1 MVQMFGY
8 GGSKCPRC
16 QHRNAGGAGYC
27 AACGITLGAPHNAPV
42 LVENRWIAGP
52 DELAVFFGVRAL
64 SGLFVKTLRVPAA
77 ARAYILQG
85 DQATEV
91 PQGEYEIEGFFS
103 RLNHLLRDGHAEIL
117 VTRTNALPVEFTFD
131 DLETAE
137 HLAVGAA
144 FTVSLRIEN
153 VPPFARHFMTMP
165 GTVTV
170 AQLRELLLPAV
181 RQLAAEFV
189 GARSLREMA
198 AQASGQNTLRAEFDE
213 RLQGALRLLLADY
226 GLGVVQ
232 VDTLALRH
240 DKFDANRA
248 RIGTLWLAADERR
261 VQMTHA
267 RQLEE
272 LYDEQAWHRIAREE
286 GAARQRLRRLE
297 LQQNETLDRAELS
310 LVNGERAQAVRAR
323 EIDLY
328 ARVTEARS
336 RREAIARGAGEILAE
351 LEHDLAQKRG
361 QRAGEQAEW
370 AHLQALAAIRMRAA
384 LEVAQQEALQ
394 ARTLARQRFAQ
405 QLLTQQ
411 IRNKV
416 EQAREI
422 EDASRQRAELA
433 RLRAGEEAATRRAQ
447 DLDAEEHEAQ
457 FALVVLAN
465 AARRRAAER
474 EEEWLELQGQAR
486 ARQQAL
492 GADLEAEAVQQKIA
506 ALRRDGGQ
514 QEAIAQHEKLL
525 RTIEAEHRQA
535 RAAKEVELLAEERRH
550 QQRRAEQEAGWQQE
564 LRRLGAERAERAAQ
578 FEHGLALAR
587 LEIARAEAL
596 DGLDDT
602 TKLAV
607 AGAPNAAV
615 LADYLKT
622 RVHAAMDAGQLS
634 ALAQV
639 VAAGGAMSASDAA
652 RLAQETLERER
663 LRREVEVDKDRRHQL
678 DLLALQNDVNKAAL
692 GAQAQVAGSVGAA
705 VTAAVSVPRACP
717 HGHPVRGDDRFCGA
731 CGAPLG

>member
-1 MVQMFGY
+1 MVQMFGF

-16 QHRNAGGAGYC
+16 AHKNVGGAGYC
-27 AACGITLGAPHNAPV
+27 AACGITLGAPGRSPV
-42 LVENRWIAGP
+42 LVDNRWVAGP
-52 DELAVFFGVRAL
+52 DELAVFFGVQAL
-64 SGLFVKTLRVPAA
+64 SGLFVKTLRVPAT

-85 DQATEV
+85 GQATEV
-91 PQGEYEIEGFFS
+91 PQGDYEIEGFFS

-117 VTRTNALPVEFTFD
+117 VTRTNALPVEFEFD
-131 DLETAE
+131 DIETAE
-137 HLAVGAA
+137 HLAVGAR
-144 FTVSLRIEN
+144 FSVSLRIEN
-153 VPPFARHFMTMP
+153 VPAFARHFMTMP
-165 GTVTV
+165 GTVTT

-189 GARSLREMA
+189 GSRSLREMA
-198 AQASGQNTLRAEFDE
+198 GEPALRGQFDE

-286 GAARQRLRRLE
+286 QATRQRLRRLA
-297 LQQNETLDRAELS
+297 LQESETLERGQVKLDHA
-310 LVNGERAQAVRAR
+310 ERALAMRAR
-323 EIDLY
+323 EIELY
-328 ARVTEARS
+328 GRIAEAKN
-336 RREAIARGAGEILAE
+336 RREALERGAGEVLAE

-370 AHLQALAAIRMRAA
+370 AHLQALAAIRMRGA
-384 LEVAQQEALQ
+384 LEVAQQEAQ
-394 ARTLARQRFAQ
+394 QTRTLARQRFSQ

-416 EQAREI
+416 EQAKEI

-433 RLRAGEEAATRRAQ
+433 RLRANEEAAERRAR
-447 DLDAEEHEAQ
+447 DLDEEEHTAQ
-457 FALVVLAN
+457 FDLVLLAN
-465 AARRRAAER
+465 AARRRAQER
-474 EEEWLELQGQAR
+474 EQEWIELQAQAR
-486 ARQQAL
+486 VREHVR
-492 GADLEAEAVQQKIA
+492 GEDLEAEGVKQKLD
-506 ALRRDGGQ
+506 ALRREGGQ
-514 QEAIAQHEKLL
+514 QESIAQHEKLL

-535 RAAKEVELLAEERRH
+535 RAAKEVELLGEERRH
-550 QQRRAEQEAGWQQE
+550 QQHRAEQEASWQQE
-564 LRRLGAERAERAAQ
+564 LRRMGAERAERAAQ
-578 FEHGLALAR
+578 LAHALDLAR
-587 LEIARAEAL
+587 LEITRAESL
-596 DGLDDT
+596 DALDDT

-607 AGAPNAAV
+607 AAAPNAAV

-622 RVHAAMDAGQLS
+622 RVHAGMDAGQLT
-634 ALAQV
+634 ALAGV
-639 VAAGGAMSASDAA
+639 VAAGGALSAMDAA
-652 RLAQETLERER
+652 RLAQEALERER
-663 LRREVEVDKDRRHQL
+663 VRREIEVDKDRRHQL

-692 GAQAQVAGSVGAA
+692 GAQGQVAAA
-705 VTAAVSVPRACP
+705 VANAGRACL
-717 HGHPVRGDDRFCGA
+717 HGHPVRGEDRFCGA
-731 CGAPLG
+731 CGAPLA

>member
-1 MVQMFGY
+1 MVQMFGF
-8 GGSKCPRC
+8 GGSRCPRC
-16 QHRNAGGAGYC
+16 EHRNAGGAGYC
-27 AACGITLGAPHNAPV
+27 AACGITLGAPRNAPV

-64 SGLFVKTLRVPAA
+64 SGMFIKTLRVPAT

-85 DQATEV
+85 GEATEV

-117 VTRTNALPVEFTFD
+117 VTRTNALPVDFQFD
-131 DLETAE
+131 DLQTAE
-137 HLAVGAA
+137 HLAVSAQ
-144 FTVSLRIEN
+144 FSVSLRVEN
-153 VPPFARHFMTMP
+153 IPAFARHFMTMP

-170 AQLRELLLPAV
+170 AQLRELLQPAV

-198 AQASGQNTLRAEFDE
+198 KGRELRAEFDE

-226 GLGVVQ
+226 GLGVVR

-261 VQMTHA
+261 VQMEHA

-272 LYDEQAWHRIAREE
+272 LYDEGEWHRITREE
-286 GAARQRLRRLE
+286 QAARLRLRRLE
-297 LQQNETLDRAELS
+297 LRQNETLDRAELT
-310 LVNGERAQAVRAR
+310 LANAERAQAVRAR
-323 EIDLY
+323 ELDLV
-328 ARVTEARS
+328 ARVVESRS
-336 RREAIARGAGEILAE
+336 RREAVERGAGEILAE
-351 LEHDLAQKRG
+351 LEHELAQKRG

-370 AHLQALAAIRMRAA
+370 AHVQALAGIRMRGA

-394 ARTLARQRFAQ
+394 ARTLARQRFSQ

-416 EQAREI
+416 EQAKEI

-433 RLRAGEEAATRRAQ
+433 RLRSSEEAAAQRARA
-447 DLDAEEHEAQ
+447 LDEEEHKAQ
-457 FALVVLAN
+457 FELVVLAN
-465 AARRRAAER
+465 GARRRSLER
-474 EEEWLELQGQAR
+474 EEEWIELQAQAR
-486 ARQQAL
+486 VREH
-492 GADLEAEAVQQKIA
+492 DLEAEGVRQKID

-525 RTIEAEHRQA
+525 RTIDAEHRQA

-550 QQRRAEQEAGWQQE
+550 QQRRAEQEAAWQHE
-564 LRRLGAERAERAAQ
+564 LRRIGAERAERAAQ
-578 FEHGLALAR
+578 LAHALDLAR
-587 LEIARAEAL
+587 MEMARAESL
-596 DGLDDT
+596 DGFDDT

-607 AGAPNAAV
+607 AAAPNAAV

-622 RVHAAMDAGQLS
+622 RVHATMDADQLA
-634 ALAQV
+634 ALAGV
-639 VAAGGAMSASDAA
+639 VAAGGAVSALDAA
-652 RLAQETLERER
+652 RLAQEALERER
-663 LRREVEVDKDRRHQL
+663 VRREVEVDKDRRHQL

-692 GAQAQVAGSVGAA
+692 NAQAQVAAA
-705 VTAAVSVPRACP
+705 AAAHRERACV
-717 HGHPVRGDDRFCGA
+717 HGHPARVEDRFCGA
-731 CGAPLG
+731 CGAPLH